1 MRSVAAML
9 LLLIAVACGQSTSQ
23 RPQPQYTAAVSLP
36 PGPELAAL
44 QANCEIC
51 HSEDMISTQRLS
63 RATWDAEVTKMVLFG
78 SPLPKTDQAAVVAY
92 LVRYLGPDV
101 PRVSAVPV
109 VSAPPISYTSAPSS
123 E

>member
-1 MRSVAAML
+1 MRNIAVVF
-9 LLLIAVACGQSTSQ
+9 LLIAVACSQ
-23 RPQPQYTAAVSLP
+23 NASREPKPQYTAAVSLP

-63 RATWDAEVTKMVLFG
+63 KATWDAEVTKMMFFG
-78 SPLPKTDQAAVVAY
+78 SPLPKSEKDAVVAY
-92 LVRYLGPDV
+92 LTRYLGPTV

-109 VSAPPISYTSAPSS
+109 VSAPPISYTAAPSS